1 MMRKLFY
8 FLFAVNFCFPKVTV
22 SYLQFFN
29 TEKDFIAGTT
39 MLKTERFSSDHLAVS
54 YNETDLPVYLNWISG
69 AGDTLRSE
77 LLSYSQDETLQ
88 GKTRFD
94 SEGKITRILQY
105 GENEPWSREFRNY
118 YFPESQILSFMR
130 QESEFSLDKSGNIQ
144 EILFKTVNGVFYGA
158 MSFRYNHHDLLTQ
171 ELWISVPDNKVV
183 RRFELEHDF
192 LDKSCK
198 IWEYGKS
205 GDLVSYVALEMAPE
219 DGLYNR
225 FPPKKGNVLEEVFV
239 IMEELRLNRITFS
252 GPEFIPEMEWDKLVL
267 KTGEE
272 IPVDYISTSKYG
284 FHVRFLD
291 EQDELVIPKS
301 QVKILTTRWGEI
313 LYHQNK

>member
-1 MMRKLFY
+1 MRKLFY
-8 FLFAVNFCFPKVTV
+8 FIFAVNFCLPQNTI
-22 SYLQFFN
+22 SYLQYFW
-29 TEKDFIAGTT
+29 TEKDFIAGTA
-39 MLKTERFSSDHLAVS
+39 MPKTERFSSDHLAVS

-88 GKTRFD
+88 GKTRFN
-94 SEGKITRILQY
+94 SEGKITRILHF
-105 GENEPWSREFRNY
+105 GENEPWSREFRDY
-118 YFPESQILSFMR
+118 YFSESQILSFMR

-158 MSFRYNHHDLLTQ
+158 ILFRYNQHDLLTQ
-171 ELWISVPDNKVV
+171 ELWISVSDNKVV

-225 FPPKKGNVLEEVFV
+225 FPPKQGNVLEEVFV

-252 GPEFIPEMEWDKLVL
+252 GPDFIPEMEWDKLVFES
-267 KTGEE
+267 GEE
-272 IPVDYISTSKYG
+272 IPVDYISTSQHG
-284 FHVRFLD
+284 FHVRFLNEPD
-291 EQDELVIPKS
+291 VLIIPAY
-301 QVKILTTRWGEI
+301 QVESLTSRWGELI
-313 LYHQNK
+313 HHSNQ

>member
-1 MMRKLFY
+1 MRKLFY
-8 FLFAVNFCFPKVTV
+8 FIFAVNFCLPQNTI
-22 SYLQFFN
+22 SYLQYFW

-94 SEGKITRILQY
+94 SEGKITRILHY

-158 MSFRYNHHDLLTQ
+158 ILFRYNQHDLLTQ

-225 FPPKKGNVLEEVFV
+225 LPTQKGNVLEEVFV

-267 KTGEE
+267 ESGEE
-272 IPVDYISTSKYG
+272 IPVDYISTSKHG

-291 EQDELVIPKS
+291 ERDELVISQS
-301 QVKILTTRWGEI
+301 QVKMLTTRWGEI